1 MDFVRRVLDFFKDK
15 VTADPSEFYSFAHFL
30 EENQSEYVATVQGE
44 PDGYLVFCIFSH
56 DEWAMVVDICELTN
70 RNACDV
76 VRELADDNAVMNIVV
91 DPRDMS

>member
-1 MDFVRRVLDFFKDK
+1 MDFVRRILDFFKDK
-15 VTADPSEFYSFAHFL
+15 VSADPSEFYSFAHFL
-30 EENQSEYVATVQGE
+30 EENQSEYVVTVHGE
-44 PDGYLVFCIFSH
+44 ADGYLVFCIFSH
-56 DEWAMVVDICELTN
+56 DEWAMVVDVCELTS

>member
-1 MDFVRRVLDFFKDK
+1 MDFVRRILDLFKNK
-15 VTADPSEFYSFAHFL
+15 VNVNSSEFYSFAHFF
-30 EENQSEYVATVQGE
+30 EKDESEYVITVHSE
-44 PDGYLVFCIFSH
+44 PNGYLIFCVFSY
-56 DEWAMVVDICELTN
+56 DEWTMVVDICELTS